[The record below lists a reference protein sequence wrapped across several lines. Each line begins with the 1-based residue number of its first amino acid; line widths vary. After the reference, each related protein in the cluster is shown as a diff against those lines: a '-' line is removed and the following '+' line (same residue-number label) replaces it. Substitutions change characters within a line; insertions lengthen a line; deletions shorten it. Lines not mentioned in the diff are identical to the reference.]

1 MSIHLGGVPRADWQ
15 YYGLTPASASRSG
28 RFLGWIRLMS
38 PPMGSSGSKKTRKGK
53 SRQHLAKV
61 GTPAEQAHTRHAAER
76 DVVGNFGVGGKGW
89 MFWGAVVVLVAI
101 VAFSLLGWI
110 FWF

>member
-1 MSIHLGGVPRADWQ
+1 
-15 YYGLTPASASRSG
+15 
-28 RFLGWIRLMS
+28 
-38 PPMGSSGSKKTRKGK
+38 MGSSGSKKTRKGTP
-53 SRQHLAKV
+53 RQHLAKV
-61 GTPAEQAHTRHAAER
+61 GTPAENSHTMHSSER
-76 DVVGNFGVGGKGW
+76 DVVGNFGVRGKGW